1 MNECELPYLPPR
13 TYENR
18 FTEDELKSI
27 IWSAIP
33 KEWGLEM
40 QRQAFSRNER
50 TLDEMTDFLERYEN
64 YTQEMQAL
72 RFGSESEEEQD
83 S

>member
-1 MNECELPYLPPR
+1 
-13 TYENR
+13 
-18 FTEDELKSI
+18 
-27 IWSAIP
+27 
-33 KEWGLEM
+33 M
-40 QRQAFSRNER
+40 QRQAFNRNEG